1 MNQAELNL
9 SYFMESARKELE
21 RQQVAKN
28 IADEIK
34 RQQEVYERGVQ
45 AMLLASNQ
53 ESQWNQ
59 DVRIVLWYCVLGKLT
74 PAITMNYLM
83 KSALTAYW
91 LLLPKMLYLYP

>member
-21 RQQVAKN
+21 RQAVAKN

-34 RQQEVYERGVQ
+34 RQQEVYEQGVR

-53 ESQWNQ
+53 ESN
-59 DVRIVLWYCVLGKLT
+59 
-74 PAITMNYLM
+74 
-83 KSALTAYW
+83 W
-91 LLLPKMLYLYP
+91 LLTCITQNAILVTLADSLA

>member
-34 RQQEVYERGVQ
+34 RQQEVYERGVK
-45 AMLLASNQ
+45 AMLEASNQ
-53 ESQWNQ
+53 ESN
-59 DVRIVLWYCVLGKLT
+59 
-74 PAITMNYLM
+74 
-83 KSALTAYW
+83 
-91 LLLPKMLYLYP
+91 

>member
-45 AMLLASNQ
+45 AMLMASNQ
-53 ESQWNQ
+53 ESQ
-59 DVRIVLWYCVLGKLT
+59 
-74 PAITMNYLM
+74 
-83 KSALTAYW
+83 
-91 LLLPKMLYLYP
+91 